1 MRISAIEIPPDV
13 EQQLGMQP
21 KPPKKPSF
29 GMKYNQRVIKTSLHS
44 HKTVDEITLS
54 NGKRV
59 TIQTQYLCGDKFTKL
74 SSLRDKFGN
83 WVKSI
88 LRYYSKNK
96 PFKEL
101 RSHNQKAL

>member
-1 MRISAIEIPPDV
+1 MRLSVIDIPPEV

-59 TIQTQYLCGDKFTKL
+59 TVQTQYLIGDKFTKL
-74 SSLRDKFGN
+74 TTLRDNLGN

>member
-1 MRISAIEIPPDV
+1 MRIDIPPEV
-13 EQQLGMQP
+13 EQQLEMLP
-21 KPPKKPSF
+21 TPPKKPSF
-29 GMKYNQRVIKTSLHS
+29 GMKYNQRVFKTSLNF
-44 HKTVDEITLS
+44 HKTVDEVTLS

-74 SSLRDKFGN
+74 TSLRDKLGN

-96 PFKEL
+96 VYKEL